1 VAAGLV
7 AGDFVKLELVLV
19 RGSLSLLFNRRA
31 FVVDEGAVQKLD
43 PGGGLGSG

>member
-1 VAAGLV
+1 VV

-31 FVVDEGAVQKLD
+31 FTAEKEASSERVRAEVIT
-43 PGGGLGSG
+43 SHS